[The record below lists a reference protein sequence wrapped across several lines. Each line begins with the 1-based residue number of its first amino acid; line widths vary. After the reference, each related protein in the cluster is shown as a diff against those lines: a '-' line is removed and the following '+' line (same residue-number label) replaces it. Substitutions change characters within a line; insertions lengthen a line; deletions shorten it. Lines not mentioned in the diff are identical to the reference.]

1 MPHRAS
7 HSPLHDLV
15 IRTYR
20 AEDQPRVAELYTEGL
35 LVGQILPNDTG
46 VDIDDIPQAYLAD
59 QASHFWVADVRDQI
73 VGMIGVARDTQHTAE
88 IRRLRV
94 DKAWQNQPIAAKLIE
109 TALKHCRKHGYL
121 KVVLDTRFERSA
133 AVNLFERLGFQSTTR
148 PDEAPNEPLEFYLD
162 LYRPPDR
169 HRS

>member
-7 HSPLHDLV
+7 HPPPHDLV

-20 AEDQPRVAELYTEGL
+20 AEDQPRVAELYTQGL

-59 QASHFWVADVRDQI
+59 RASHFWVAEEGEKI
-73 VGMIGVARDTQHTAE
+73 VGMIGVARASANTAE

-94 DKAWQNQPIAAKLIE
+94 DKSWQDKPIAGKLLE
-109 TALKHCRKHGYL
+109 TALKHCRAHGYL
-121 KVVLDTRFERSA
+121 KVVLDTRFERSD
-133 AVNLFERLGFQSTTR
+133 AVELFERLGFQSTGAESGT
-148 PDEAPNEPLEFYLD
+148 PEAALEFYLD
-162 LYRPPDR
+162 LYRRPNH
-169 HRS
+169 HR